1 LLTIVVDML
10 RRRPAAEN
18 PPLSATRTNAVRLV
32 SRSIAA
38 SDYPLTRDNA
48 SGFNRIIRSRRS
60 LHLPNS
66 TEPAFRGRRPV
77 QEDAMSDLSYV
88 ADSLVKTGLRPSRR
102 TVKRAAL
109 GLAVA
114 LGVAGAAEFG
124 YGYLTTGRYLESTD
138 DAYVK
143 ADSTIISPK
152 VSGYIAQ
159 VLVGDNEPVK
169 SGQLLARIDDR
180 DFRTALKQAQADVA
194 GSEAAVRNLDAQ
206 IALQQPLIEQGT
218 ADIAAADANLKFAQ
232 EERARYDDLMRT
244 GSGTIQRA
252 QQTDA
257 ALREKIAQLQHGK
270 SGLLAAERKVDVLTT
285 DRAKAVAQ
293 LDRARA
299 VEQQAALNLS
309 YTEITAP
316 VDGTVGARSLRV
328 GQYVQ
333 AGTQLMAVVPLD
345 AVYVVANFKETQLT
359 HVRNGQ
365 PVEIRIDSFHATKL
379 KGHVDSLSPAS
390 GLEFA
395 LLPPDNATGNFTKIV
410 QRVPVKIVLDDHSLS
425 GLLRPGM
432 SAEPTVDTKA
442 TVLAEREASSKVAA
456 DAASARSHGG

>member
-1 LLTIVVDML
+1 V
-10 RRRPAAEN
+10 A
-18 PPLSATRTNAVRLV
+18 
-32 SRSIAA
+32 
-38 SDYPLTRDNA
+38 Y
-48 SGFNRIIRSRRS
+48 
-60 LHLPNS
+60 
-66 TEPAFRGRRPV
+66 
-77 QEDAMSDLSYV
+77 LSYV
-88 ADSLVKTGLRPSRR
+88 ADLHAKSNLRLSRPAIKR
-102 TVKRAAL
+102 TAL
-109 GLAVA
+109 TVALA
-114 LGVAGAAEFG
+114 LGVAGAADFG

-152 VSGYIAQ
+152 VSGYIAE
-159 VLVGDNEPVK
+159 VLVGDNQPVK
-169 SGQLLARIDDR
+169 AGQLLARIDDR
-180 DFRTALKQAQADVA
+180 DFRTALNQAHADVE

-206 IALQQPLIEQGT
+206 IALQQPVIEQGT
-218 ADIAAADANLKFAQ
+218 ADIAAAEANLKFAQ
-232 EERARYDDLMRT
+232 EERSRYDDLMKS

-270 SGLLAAERKVDVLTT
+270 SGLLAAQRKVDVLTT

-299 VEQQAALNLS
+299 VEAQAALNLS
-309 YTEITAP
+309 YTKISAP

-328 GQYVQ
+328 GQFVQ

-359 HVRNGQ
+359 YVRNGQ
-365 PVEIRIDSFHATKL
+365 PVEIRIDSFHGTKL
-379 KGHVDSLSPAS
+379 RGHVDSLSPAS

-442 TVLAEREASSKVAA
+442 TVLAAREASSRVAS
-456 DAASARSHGG
+456 DAAPERSNGG

>member
-1 LLTIVVDML
+1 MST
-10 RRRPAAEN
+10 
-18 PPLSATRTNAVRLV
+18 
-32 SRSIAA
+32 A
-38 SDYPLTRDNA
+38 SYTTDITDKIN
-48 SGFNRIIRSRRS
+48 
-60 LHLPNS
+60 
-66 TEPAFRGRRPV
+66 
-77 QEDAMSDLSYV
+77 
-88 ADSLVKTGLRPSRR
+88 LRPSRKAI
-102 TVKRAAL
+102 KRAAL
-109 GLAVA
+109 ALILA
-114 LGVAGAAEFG
+114 LGIATSADFG

-159 VLVGDNEPVK
+159 VLVGDNQPVTA
-169 SGQLLARIDDR
+169 GQLLARIDDR
-180 DFRTALKQAQADVA
+180 DFRAALDSAHADVDA
-194 GSEAAVRNLDAQ
+194 AEAAVRNLDAQ
-206 IALQQPLIEQGT
+206 IALQQPIIEQET
-218 ADIAAADANLKFAQ
+218 ADVAAAEANLQFAR
-232 EERARYDDLMRT
+232 EEQARYDGLMKT

-257 ALREKIAQLQHGK
+257 ALREKNAQLQHEK
-270 SGLLAAERKVDVLTT
+270 SGLIAAQRKIDVLTT
-285 DRAKAVAQ
+285 ERAKAVAQ

-309 YTEITAP
+309 YTRISAP
-316 VDGTVGARSLRV
+316 VDGTVGARSLRT
-328 GQYVQ
+328 GQFVQ

-365 PVEIRIDSFHATKL
+365 PVEIRIDSFHGTKL
-379 KGHVDSLSPAS
+379 RGHVDSLSPAS

-410 QRVPVKIVLDDHSLS
+410 QRVPVKIVLDDHNLT

-432 SAEPTVDTKA
+432 SAEPTVNTKA
-442 TVLAEREASSKVAA
+442 TVLAERETRARLAS
-456 DAASARSHGG
+456 DAALAHQTAAKAPVQPGIIKSCRTILPYPTQLSDLHA

>member
-1 LLTIVVDML
+1 M
-10 RRRPAAEN
+10 
-18 PPLSATRTNAVRLV
+18 
-32 SRSIAA
+32 
-38 SDYPLTRDNA
+38 
-48 SGFNRIIRSRRS
+48 
-60 LHLPNS
+60 S
-66 TEPAFRGRRPV
+66 TTTYTT
-77 QEDAMSDLSYV
+77 DTTSKIS
-88 ADSLVKTGLRPSRR
+88 LRPSQKA
-102 TVKRAAL
+102 VKRAAL
-109 GLAVA
+109 ALLVA
-114 LGVAGAAEFG
+114 LGIAAAADFG

-159 VLVGDNEPVK
+159 VLVGDNQPVK
-169 SGQLLARIDDR
+169 AGQLLARIDDR
-180 DFRTALKQAQADVA
+180 DFRSALDSAHADVDA
-194 GSEAAVRNLDAQ
+194 AEASVRNLDAQ
-206 IALQQPLIEQGT
+206 IALQQPVIEQET
-218 ADIAAADANLKFAQ
+218 ADVAAAEANLQFAR
-232 EERARYDDLMRT
+232 EEQARYDGLMKT

-257 ALREKIAQLQHGK
+257 ALREKSAQLQHEK
-270 SGLLAAERKVDVLTT
+270 SGLIAAQRKVDVLTT
-285 DRAKAVAQ
+285 ERAKAVAQ

-299 VEQQAALNLS
+299 VEQQAALNVS
-309 YTEITAP
+309 YTRISAP

-328 GQYVQ
+328 GQFVQ

-365 PVEIRIDSFHATKL
+365 PVEIRIDSFNSARL
-379 KGHVDSLSPAS
+379 RGHVDSLSPAS

-410 QRVPVKIVLDDHSLS
+410 QRVPVKIVLDDDSLK

-432 SAEPTVDTKA
+432 SAEPTVNTKA
-442 TVLAEREASSKVAA
+442 TVVAEREANSRLAA
-456 DAASARSHGG
+456 NAAAARGNGS